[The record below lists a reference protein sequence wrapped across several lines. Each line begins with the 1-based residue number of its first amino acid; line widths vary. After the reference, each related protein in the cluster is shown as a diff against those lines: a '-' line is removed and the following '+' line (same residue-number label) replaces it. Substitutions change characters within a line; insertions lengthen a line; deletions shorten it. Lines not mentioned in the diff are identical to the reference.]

1 MKRLL
6 FLFAFAISMA
16 FTAQAENT
24 IKIEKDFK
32 VYETLDVFVAFETSV
47 DYKVTSTD
55 VIHFETQNS
64 INYENIKTG
73 IYSNVT
79 AIDNYINNY
88 FLQNYQA
95 NYKQYHNYNKGL
107 YNYGNQNDRYFSDF
121 TKIRYGEIE
130 SYDRQI
136 NSRSNCKEIEIRKTN
151 HQKSWQYDRSRM
163 YSRRAEGTIRITKGD
178 NKPLQ
183 RDKYNKGRYYH
194 YSREIYTENSQSFS
208 LDWRCHI
215 HIDNHWSDTK
225 IC

>member
-24 IKIEKDFK
+24 IKIEKDFE
-32 VYETLDVFVAFETSV
+32 VYETFDVFVASVNFE
-47 DYKVTSTD
+47 VTSTD

-64 INYENIKTG
+64 INYENIETS
-73 IYSNVT
+73 IYSNAPDV
-79 AIDNYINNY
+79 DNYINNY

-95 NYKQYHNYNKGL
+95 IYKQIDHYNKGFD
-107 YNYGNQNDRYFSDF
+107 NYSSQDNRYLDSF
-121 TKIRYGEIE
+121 TKSRYGETE

-163 YSRRAEGTIRITKGD
+163 YIRRAEGAIGITKRD

-183 RDKYNKGRYYH
+183 RDKYREGRYYN
-194 YSREIYTENSQSFS
+194 YSKAIHTQNNKNISM
-208 LDWRCHI
+208 DW
-215 HIDNHWSDTK
+215 WSNITTHSNWTYPK